1 MRFSEESGSRNGE
14 IEEALTGFGDQ
25 SSEVPEKSKM
35 IPKSY
40 AKAIIQILFCLAH
53 V

>member
-1 MRFSEESGSRNGE
+1 MRFSEESGSKNEGT
-14 IEEALTGFGDQ
+14 EEALAEFGDHT
-25 SSEVPEKSKM
+25 SEVPEKSKM